1 MTPFRTRSTARY
13 SAIVVGAALLLVSA
27 TGCTAVAGPE
37 ESASNVDA
45 VEVVETPVATPTQ
58 TPTQTPAETT
68 SAADAATC
76 EGFADVQ
83 TILLN
88 AETALHQERMTEKEK
103 GAWFSLASRVLGN
116 VPSADEGPVAEALAT
131 LKQEY
136 PAVPD
141 LDSTA
146 MGSAEE
152 WYTAAG
158 ALMDACD
165 AAGHTVIANAFTGG

>member
-13 SAIVVGAALLLVSA
+13 SAIAVGAALLLVSA
-27 TGCTAVAGPE
+27 TGCTAVAGPDE
-37 ESASNVDA
+37 DASNVDA

-58 TPTQTPAETT
+58 TPTQPPAETT
-68 SAADAATC
+68 SAAEAATC
-76 EGFADVQ
+76 EAFADVQ
-83 TILLN
+83 TILFN
-88 AETALHQERMTEKEK
+88 AEIAFHQDRMSQKEK

-116 VPSADEGPVAEALAT
+116 VPDADEGPVAEALVT
-131 LKQEY
+131 IKQEY

-141 LDSTA
+141 LDSTD
-146 MGSAEE
+146 MGSTEE

-165 AAGHTVIANAFTGG
+165 AAGHTVITNAFTGG

>member
-1 MTPFRTRSTARY
+1 MTPFRTRSTARHF
-13 SAIVVGAALLLVSA
+13 AIAVGAALLLVSA
-27 TGCTAVAGPE
+27 TGCTAVAGPDE
-37 ESASNVDA
+37 DASNVDA
-45 VEVVETPVATPTQ
+45 TEVVETPVA

-83 TILLN
+83 TILFN
-88 AETALHQERMTEKEK
+88 AETASHQDRMSQKEK

-141 LDSTA
+141 LDSTD
-146 MGSAEE
+146 MGSTEE

-165 AAGHTVIANAFTGG
+165 AAGHTVITNAFTGG